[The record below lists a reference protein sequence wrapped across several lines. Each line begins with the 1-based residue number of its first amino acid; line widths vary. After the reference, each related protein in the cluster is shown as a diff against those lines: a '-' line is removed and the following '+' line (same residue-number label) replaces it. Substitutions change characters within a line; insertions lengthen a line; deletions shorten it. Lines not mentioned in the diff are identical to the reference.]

1 MQSIYNKFNRVGRK
15 GETSQNRPR
24 IKCGVTII
32 LFLFCIVN
40 CAAFAEN
47 SEILHEQYYL
57 LKSKGVDI
65 GFIKERQ
72 RKSNSNIITE
82 IHIEQRFKRE
92 NDNIEIIQDQTFV
105 EDETGKPL
113 EFSFESKNPGENVD
127 VKGKFDWAD
136 KEIVINSNINSVKEV
151 KTIDIQENIL
161 FPYAIDKLYKESKT
175 GIVEYNTIEPGISS
189 IFLKIKANEIKNEK
203 GEYKKYKLDINI
215 FPNAQMYE
223 WRDNNGREMKSTSS
237 LMDMEQVATDEKAVL
252 NIKSDN
258 EFPQSLI
265 KVDRVINSPETVEQ
279 AIYKITAR
287 DVPVQ
292 NIFINDETQNIF
304 QVQDN
309 TAYIKVKAQKH
320 ENNEFPYPFDN
331 REYEEYLKSGPYI
344 ITDSPKVKAI
354 AQKLSTGE
362 TEALKL
368 ALKAERWVYDNITN
382 KNLGVDF
389 ANAVQVL
396 ETGSGD
402 CTEHSVLLASI
413 LRAAGIPA
421 KVVVGLVYSNT
432 PENAF
437 VYHMWVKAFVGK
449 WENLDPSFP
458 YKNFTPLHLAMTEN
472 SMNDVSAKTEMIV
485 NIVPGF
491 SQIDIEILNASSPV
505 VTEVK
510 GRPEVKIN
518 LSQENS
524 FSDDNLINVTINR
537 PSPVDSDIHTIEL
550 PDNDDAR
557 DEVKAAFYNFTR
569 GKTEEAFKSLKEFH
583 KTIEPGD
590 DFARMKLALKLI
602 NMSYLDFASEIL
614 AEIKNEE
621 IWGTMIYELHKLYF
635 PRNPMPDKL
644 ENIQVNAFYLLTYE
658 NKPEMVIKVTEPHKG
673 YDYIHYLRAKAYK
686 ELKKF
691 QEAENEINIAM
702 SINQENLTYRLEAV
716 NIFSAENKIRP
727 AQLTF
732 NSVNLQAKKFN
743 IKNKDFWKKFNSY
756 DYWLKVKELREDP
769 VMSRYYEAY
778 YYTIK
783 GELDIASD
791 ILNKLVY
798 AYDEAYLHELL
809 GEIYYEVDQFDSAR
823 KSYEKA
829 LLLDPN
835 RVKASIGLGNIYFI
849 SGNSQLA
856 ENYYQKAVEKFP
868 RNVDALT
875 SLAKLHGYQGNAK
888 KSYEYFQKILTLDK
902 NNSDVIY
909 NLGII
914 LANKGKFEEAEK
926 LLKKALSSNPM
937 QSLIWLDLAKVRIAK
952 HDYLESAK
960 YLQNVKYMDE
970 NNPYYYYFMGVIYN
984 KNNRQ
989 VEAEK
994 YFKKAFLLKPELA
1007 KELEGSSK
1015 KNEDSKKHN

>member
-1 MQSIYNKFNRVGRK
+1 MQSIYDQFNRVGVK
-15 GETSQNRPR
+15 IPR
-24 IKCGVTII
+24 WTDCHVGLSALLAMTFV
-32 LFLFCIVN
+32 LFLSCIVN
-40 CAAFAEN
+40 YAVFAAD

-57 LKSKGVDI
+57 IKSKGVDI
-65 GFIKERQ
+65 GFINERQ
-72 RKSNSNIITE
+72 RKNNSNIITE

-92 NDNIEIIQDQTFV
+92 NDNIEIIQDQAFV

-113 EFSFESKNPGENVD
+113 EFSFESKNPGEDVS
-127 VKGKFDWAD
+127 VKGKFDWAN
-136 KEIVINSNINSVKEV
+136 KEIVINSNINSVKDV

-161 FPYAIDKLYKESKT
+161 FPYAIDKLYKESKD
-175 GIVEYNTIEPGISS
+175 GIIQYNTIEPGMSTV
-189 IFLKIKANEIKNEK
+189 FLKIKANEIKNEK
-203 GEYKKYKLDINI
+203 GEHKKYKLDVNI
-215 FPNAQMYE
+215 FPNAEMYE
-223 WRDNNGREMKSTSS
+223 WRDSNGREMKSTSS
-237 LMDMEQVATDEKAVL
+237 IMDIEQVAADEKDVL
-252 NIKSDN
+252 NIRSDYN
-258 EFPQSLI
+258 VFPQSVI

-279 AIYKITAR
+279 AIYKITSY
-287 DVPVQ
+287 DVPVET
-292 NIFINDETQNIF
+292 IFISDETQNVF

-320 ENNEFPYPFDN
+320 YSNEFPYPFDT

-344 ITDSPKVKAI
+344 ITDSPKVKEV
-354 AQKLSTGE
+354 AQKLSEGE
-362 TEALKL
+362 TDALKL

-421 KVVVGLVYSNT
+421 KVVVGLVYTNT

-437 VYHMWVKAFVGK
+437 VYHMWVKAFVGR

-458 YKNFTPLHLAMTEN
+458 YKNFTPLHLAITES
-472 SMNDVSAKTEMIV
+472 SMNDISAKTEMAL

-505 VTEVK
+505 VTEMK
-510 GRPEVKIN
+510 NRPEVKISLN
-518 LSQENS
+518 QEKS
-524 FSDDNLINVTINR
+524 YGDDNLINVVINR
-537 PSPVDSDIHTIEL
+537 PSPVDSDIHMIEL
-550 PDNDDAR
+550 PNNEETR

-569 GKTEEAFKSLKEFH
+569 GNTEDALKDLKEFH
-583 KTIEPGD
+583 KTIDNND
-590 DFARMKLALKLI
+590 DFAKMKLALKLI
-602 NMSYLDFASEIL
+602 NMSYLNFASEVL
-614 AEIKNEE
+614 NEIKSEE
-621 IWGTMIYELHKLYF
+621 IWGTMIYELNRLYF
-635 PRNPMPDKL
+635 PRNSVPDKL
-644 ENIQVNAFYLLTYE
+644 ENVQVTAFYLLTY
-658 NKPEMVIKVTEPHKG
+658 KDQPEMVIEVTNNLRG

-686 ELKKF
+686 ELKKY
-691 QEAENEINIAM
+691 QEAENEISIAM

-727 AQLTF
+727 AQLTL

-743 IKNKDFWKKFNSY
+743 IKNKDFWKKFKSY
-756 DYWLKVKELREDP
+756 DYWLKVKEFREDP
-769 VMSRYYEAY
+769 VMSKYYEAQY
-778 YYTIK
+778 YVIK

-791 ILNKLVY
+791 ILSKLVY
-798 AYDEAYLHELL
+798 TNNEAYLSELL
-809 GEIYYEVDQFDSAR
+809 GEVYYEVDQFESAR
-823 KSYEKA
+823 KCYDKA
-829 LLLDPN
+829 LLLDQN
-835 RVKASIGLGNIYFI
+835 RVKALIGLGNIYFI
-849 SGNSQLA
+849 SGNNKLA
-856 ENYYQKAVEKFP
+856 ENYYQQAVDKFP
-868 RNVDALT
+868 QNVDALT
-875 SLAKLHGYQGNAK
+875 SLAKLHGYLGNTK

-960 YLQNVKYMDE
+960 YLQNVKYIDE

-984 KNNRQ
+984 KNNRPA
-989 VEAEK
+989 EAEK
-994 YFKKAFLLKPELA
+994 YFKKAVLLKPELEEEI
-1007 KELEGSSK
+1007 KGGNEK
-1015 KNEDSKKHN
+1015 K